1 MGRNHS
7 VASSSVV
14 AVVAAAAAAAAG
26 QRRWNSTSCCWLRL
40 ASMWPSHRSNHRR
53 RSLDSVVAG
62 PAAAAVAL
70 SPFDSRLFD
79 FDSML
84 RRLVVDTASCFHR

>member
-14 AVVAAAAAAAAG
+14 AVVAAAAAAAG
-26 QRRWNSTSCCWLRL
+26 QRRWNSACCCSLRL

-53 RSLDSVVAG
+53 LLDSVVAG
-62 PAAAAVAL
+62 PAAVVELA
-70 SPFDSRLFD
+70 PFDSRLFD

-84 RRLVVDTASCFHR
+84 RRLAVGTTSCFHR